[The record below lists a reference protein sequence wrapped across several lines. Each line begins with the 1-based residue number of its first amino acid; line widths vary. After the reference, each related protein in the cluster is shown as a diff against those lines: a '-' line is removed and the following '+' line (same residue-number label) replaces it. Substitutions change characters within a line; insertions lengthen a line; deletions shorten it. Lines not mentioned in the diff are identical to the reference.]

1 MKIYAEYHAETDGV
15 DIVLNYRE
23 LKKLVD
29 SLTEFEALVKR
40 FKAKNKGV
48 KNLGHTHLHTQDC
61 GIAGTGKYD
70 NSDVVFYVNLDE

>member
-48 KNLGHTHLHTQDC
+48 KNERYNYCRNRESKFFALLF
-61 GIAGTGKYD
+61 I
-70 NSDVVFYVNLDE
+70 

>member
-48 KNLGHTHLHTQDC
+48 KNLVHTHLHTQDC
-61 GIAGTGKYD
+61 GIAGT
-70 NSDVVFYVNLDE
+70 